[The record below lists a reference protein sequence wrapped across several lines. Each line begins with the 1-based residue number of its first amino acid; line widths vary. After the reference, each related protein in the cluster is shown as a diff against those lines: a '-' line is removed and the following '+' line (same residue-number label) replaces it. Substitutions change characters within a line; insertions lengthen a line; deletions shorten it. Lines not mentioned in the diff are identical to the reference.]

1 MSLIPLIPYALLIVG
16 TGAAFM
22 GAFGLFQL
30 WRDSRAKRLH
40 SGGVWPPGKPALRD
54 GEVAFRVL

>member
-22 GAFGLFQL
+22 GAFGLYQL
-30 WRDSRAKRLH
+30 WRDARGKRLAH
-40 SGGVWPPGKPALRD
+40 TALVFNTGGG
-54 GEVAFRVL
+54 GTGC